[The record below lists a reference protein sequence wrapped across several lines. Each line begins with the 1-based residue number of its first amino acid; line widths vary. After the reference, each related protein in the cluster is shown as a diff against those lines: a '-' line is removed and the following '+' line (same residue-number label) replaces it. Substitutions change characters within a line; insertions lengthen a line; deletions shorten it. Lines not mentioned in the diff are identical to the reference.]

1 MQCYFEIYLNR
12 AMRKYLILIF
22 INLFHISGICAQR
35 LITGKVIDGTL
46 NEPAIGASV
55 LVEGTDLGTI
65 TDIDGLFSLSVPDDA
80 SFLLVSMVG
89 YKTERVSVHRT
100 DNVKVLLSEDV
111 QLMDEVVVTG
121 YGTAR
126 KRDVTGAIV
135 SVDGEAIKSVPTND
149 VVSSLQGKIP
159 GLMVVNTG
167 EAGGTP
173 NVKIRGVGTLNASSN
188 PLYVVDG
195 LLCNDIKFL
204 NTTDVE
210 SIEVLKDPSSLAIF
224 GVQGANGV
232 IIITTK
238 RSKEERAVVNY
249 DGYAGFQIVFR
260 RDRVALTNADEF
272 TMLYNEMLTNLDP
285 NAASWVPGMLGYG
298 TDWQSKVLRE
308 HAFITNH
315 NVSVSLSGKKFNSL
329 LAFNY
334 FNQDGVLKYNNY
346 SRFNIRLNAD
356 YQVCKY
362 LKIGANLNLSQMNT
376 KPASAN
382 IQNAILTVPTY
393 EPFAPSCDWNES
405 NPGSYYH
412 PSADVQNNVGS
423 PVATMELYK
432 DANRYKDYRALGNL
446 FVEVSFLKDFTFR
459 ATGYMDLV
467 FYTGSQ
473 YTPQYNVNNAY
484 SASAQRENKTAI
496 YRKSDQDRTFQ
507 GDLLL
512 TYKKHLDEHRVE
524 AMVGYTAR
532 KVQREGFWSKADS
545 IADGMPVVPEDLQM
559 LSMGNPN
566 TISAS
571 DWWQEEAFLSALA
584 RISYSFRDR
593 YLLTAT
599 FRADGSSKF
608 SPSHR
613 WGFFP
618 SVGAGWVM
626 SEENFMQDVKDYIDF
641 FKWRVSWGQLGND
654 KIGNYLY
661 YPTISPKG
669 KQVVIAGETVFIPTV
684 AYEVDEN
691 IHWEVMSGVDAG
703 VSMQLFK
710 NRLSAELGYYYKITR
725 DLLAYVKPSSSLGAG
740 YAITNA
746 GSICNQGFEFTV
758 GWRDKRGPFTYG
770 IHFNGSTLNNK
781 VLALG
786 DNNADIISDDY
797 HRTAVGQPIGS
808 YYGYVQ
814 DGIFQNQ
821 EEVDSYCEMT
831 YIARPGD
838 IRYKDLN
845 NDNKIDD
852 QDRTFIGSAL
862 PVFNYGFNLNFG
874 WNGLELAVDFNGVY
888 GNQILDLK
896 KTVAYTNVN
905 YYTKSLGRWHGEGTS
920 TTEPILDKS
929 RGHNYWSSTNLLEDG
944 SYLRM
949 RNITLSYTIPERI
962 LNRQQTKIIHNF
974 RVFVSGENVVTWKHN
989 SGFTPEI
996 YGSTLTPGAD
1006 TGATYPI
1013 PSVFHGGLSI
1023 TF

>member
-1 MQCYFEIYLNR
+1 MKNR
-12 AMRKYLILIF
+12 LFLTLISLVPF
-22 INLFHISGICAQR
+22 TALFAQRQISG
-35 LITGKVIDGTL
+35 KVMDGVL
-46 NEPAIGASV
+46 NEPAIGAAV
-55 LVEGTDLGTI
+55 LVEGTTIGTV
-65 TDIDGLFSLSVPDDA
+65 TDMDGTFTMEVPSDA
-80 SFLLVSMVG
+80 QYLNISMMG
-89 YKTERVSVHRT
+89 YKTERVDIRKEAMVAVT
-100 DNVKVLLSEDV
+100 MLEDAK
-111 QLMDEVVVTG
+111 LMDEVVVTG
-121 YGTAR
+121 YGTSR
-126 KRDVTGAIV
+126 KRDVTGSIV
-135 SVDGEAIKSVPTND
+135 SVDGDDIKNTPTNN
-149 VVSSLQGKIP
+149 VVSSLQGKVP

-173 NVKIRGVGTLNASSN
+173 NVKIRGVGTLNASSD

-238 RSKEERAVVNY
+238 RSKEERAVVTY
-249 DGYAGFQIVFR
+249 DGYAGFQTVFR
-260 RDRVALTNADEF
+260 RDRVALTTADEF

-285 NAASWVPGMLGYG
+285 DAASWVPGMLGYG

-308 HAFITNH
+308 RAFITNH
-315 NVSVSLSGKKFNSL
+315 NLSVSMSGKKFSSM
-329 LAFNY
+329 LAINY
-334 FNQDGVLKYNNY
+334 YNQDGVLKYNNY
-346 SRFNIRLNAD
+346 QRYNIRLNAD
-356 YQVCKY
+356 YQVSKHF
-362 LKIGANLNLSQMNT
+362 KMGANLNLSRMDT

-382 IQNAILTVPTY
+382 IQNAVLTVPTY
-393 EPFAPSCDWNES
+393 EPYAPEYDWNPN

-412 PSADVQNNVGS
+412 PAADVQNNVGN

-432 DANRYKDYRALGNL
+432 DAKKYRDYRVLGNL
-446 FVEVSFLKDFTFR
+446 YAEVNFLKDFTFR
-459 ATGYMDLV
+459 ATGYMDLG
-467 FYTGSQ
+467 FYNAEE
-473 YTPQYNVNNAY
+473 YTPQYNVNNAT
-484 SASAQRENKTAI
+484 SSSAQKESKTAF

-512 TYKKHLDEHRVE
+512 SYKKLVKEHRID
-524 AMVGYTAR
+524 ATIGFTAR
-532 KVQREGFWSKADS
+532 QVQREGFWSKVDS
-545 IADGMPVVPEDLQM
+545 LAGGMAVVPQDLRM
-559 LSMGNPN
+559 LSMGNAN
-566 TISAS
+566 TKNTS

-584 RISYSFRDR
+584 RVGYSYKDR
-593 YLLTAT
+593 YMVTAT

-608 SPSHR
+608 SPKKR

-626 SEENFMQDVKDYIDF
+626 SEENFMQDVKNQINF
-641 FKWRVSWGQLGND
+641 FKWRVSWGMLGND

-661 YPTISPKG
+661 YPTISPQG
-669 KQVVIAGETVFIPTV
+669 KQVVIGGQTVYIPTV

-703 VSMQLFK
+703 ISTQFFK
-710 NRLSAELGYYYKITR
+710 NRLSAELGYYYKVTR
-725 DLLAYVKPSSSLGAG
+725 DLLAYVQPSSSLGAG

-746 GSICNQGFEFTV
+746 GSICNQGFEFSL
-758 GWRDKRGPFTYG
+758 GWREQRGLWSYSVG
-770 IHFNGSTLNNK
+770 FNGSTLNNK
-781 VLALG
+781 VLSLG

-797 HRTAVGQPIGS
+797 HRTAVGHPIGS

-821 EEVDSYCEMT
+821 EEIDNYCEMT
-831 YIARPGD
+831 YVAQPGD

-845 NDNKIDD
+845 GDNKIDD
-852 QDRTFIGSAL
+852 KDRTFIGCAL
-862 PVFNYGFNLNFG
+862 PKFSYGFNVSFG
-874 WNGLELAVDFNGVY
+874 WNGIELAVDFNGVH

-905 YYTKSLGRWHGEGTS
+905 YYVKSLQRWHGEGTS

-929 RGHNYWSSTNLLEDG
+929 RGQNYWSSTNLLEDG
-944 SYLRM
+944 SYVRLR
-949 RNITLSYTIPERI
+949 NATLSYTIPAKI
-962 LNRQQTKIIHNF
+962 LNRQKNKVVNNF
-974 RVFVSGENVVTWKHN
+974 RVYISGENLITWKKN

-1013 PSVFHGGLSI
+1013 PAVFQGGLSI